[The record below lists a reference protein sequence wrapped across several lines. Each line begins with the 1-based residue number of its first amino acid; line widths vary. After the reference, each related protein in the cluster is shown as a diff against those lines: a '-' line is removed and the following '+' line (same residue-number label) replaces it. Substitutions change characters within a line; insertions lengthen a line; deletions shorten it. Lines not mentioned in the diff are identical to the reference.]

1 MLEIIHKA
9 AQVAM
14 ALVVSVT
21 CFLFAGYFVLAGFA
35 AGGIGVVLYTAVVG
49 SALML
54 VGILFA
60 DLAWSFWQDL
70 REGGRKE

>member
-35 AGGIGVVLYTAVVG
+35 AGGIGVILFTAG
-49 SALML
+49 FGLALAL
-54 VGILFA
+54 VGVLFA
-60 DLAWSFWQDL
+60 DLAWRFWSDL
-70 REGGRKE
+70 RIGGKKK